1 MLQIEA
7 DALEKRLSELEP
19 GERGVVTR
27 VECSGALRRR
37 LLDMGLV
44 KGTEITVVRR
54 HLLETRRRINGYEN

>member
-1 MLQIEA
+1 
-7 DALEKRLSELEP
+7 LEKRLSKLEP

-27 VECSGALRRR
+27 VEGSGALRRR

-44 KGTEITVVRR
+44 KGTEITAVRS

>member
-1 MLQIEA
+1 M
-7 DALEKRLSELEP
+7 EKRLSKLEL

-27 VECSGALRRR
+27 VECARALGRR

-44 KGTEITVVRR
+44 KGTEITAVRR

>member
-1 MLQIEA
+1 
-7 DALEKRLSELEP
+7 LEKRLSELEP

-27 VECSGALRRR
+27 VEGSRTLRRR
-37 LLDMGLV
+37 LLDIGLV

>member
-1 MLQIEA
+1 
-7 DALEKRLSELEP
+7 LEKRLSELEP
-19 GERGVVTR
+19 GERGGVTQ
-27 VECSGALRRR
+27 VERSGALRRR